1 MLESDKCYRRQT
13 SSIEAQKEDRE
24 CCVCVCYILNRVVSK
39 GLPSEMKFEQRPER
53 REKLSHEVNC
63 SFEENKSKGY
73 EVGGSLASV
82 QNISKATETELECA
96 MGNIA
101 REEETKPGR

>member
-1 MLESDKCYRRQT
+1 M
-13 SSIEAQKEDRE
+13 
-24 CCVCVCYILNRVVSK
+24 CVCYILNRVVSK
-39 GLPSEMKFEQRPER
+39 GLPSEIKFEQRPER

-82 QNISKATETELECA
+82 
-96 MGNIA
+96 
-101 REEETKPGR
+101 